1 MSGRLS
7 RMCLYGAFAVSLLS
21 VPALADPGS
30 SDSVA
35 RLEALLEAQQRKI
48 EALEQQVA
56 ASAQADMDAARAEQM
71 KQQIREVLSEAEFRE
86 SLMPSTLQ
94 AGYDGGFFIR
104 SHDDKFKMKFNGLM
118 QIRYTYSHMNTR
130 NRYMAPRN
138 QLRHDRSGI
147 DGARIRFRVSGHV
160 YNKDLTYLLELDM
173 SQGSFYDARVNY
185 AWVHYRFAEE
195 FQIKAG
201 IFRMH
206 STRADTESTATMQF
220 VEYPVWNAIFG
231 LARGT
236 GISFWGNLADGK
248 GRYSIDVV
256 NAMGAPGRRTVT
268 TDEALYANGH
278 DNNPGVVFRTV
289 WALMSG
295 HCLHPDDRGNWTAPC
310 DMAIHDEP
318 ALNMGFHYAFNEDW
332 HDGSQRISFGRRTF
346 FEEGGYGMT
355 SSQQTAMHQLGVDA
369 GFKYMGFST
378 TAEYAIRIINPR
390 DAGGRPPWSPLFM
403 ASGQQSTVATH
414 GAYVQCGYFLPIP
427 GHERKFEVVGRVGA
441 IWVAPGNS
449 QGVWTYAVGANYYI
463 IGHKVKLQTDFTKVT
478 EAPVS
483 ANQWGIAN
491 VNDDALVWRVQL
503 QVAF

>member
-7 RMCLYGAFAVSLLS
+7 RMCLYGAFAVGLLS

-56 ASAQADMDAARAEQM
+56 ASAQADMDAARAQQM

-94 AGYDGGFFIR
+94 AGYDNGFFIR

-118 QIRYTYSHMNTR
+118 QIRYTYSDMNAK
-130 NRYMAPRN
+130 NRYMMPGT

-147 DGARIRFRVSGHV
+147 DGSRIRFRVSGHV

-173 SQGSFYDARVNY
+173 SQGSAYDARVNY
-185 AWVHYRFAEE
+185 AWVNYRFAEE

-201 IFRMH
+201 IFRVH
-206 STRADTESTATMQF
+206 SSRADTGSTATMQF
-220 VEYPVWNAIFG
+220 VEYPVWNSVFILG
-231 LARGT
+231 NGT
-236 GISFWGNLADGK
+236 GISFWGNLMDGK
-248 GRYSIDVV
+248 GMYSIDVV
-256 NAMGAPGRRTVT
+256 NAMNAPGRRTIT
-268 TDEALYANGH
+268 TDETLYTAGH

-295 HCLHPDDRGNWTAPC
+295 HCLHPDDMGHWTEPC

-318 ALNMGFHYAFNEDW
+318 ALNMGFHYAYNEDW
-332 HDGSQRISFGRRTF
+332 HDGSMRIAYGRPKFFGR
-346 FEEGGYGMT
+346 GGFGNT
-355 SSQQTAMHQLGVDA
+355 SSQQTQMHQVGLDA
-369 GFKYMGFST
+369 GFKYMGFSA
-378 TAEYAIRIINPR
+378 TAEYAMRVINPR
-390 DAGGRPPWSPLFM
+390 DAGGGPPWSPLFI
-403 ASGQQSTVATH
+403 ASGEQATTTTH
-414 GAYVQCGYFLPIP
+414 GGYLQCGYFLPIP
-427 GHERKFEVVGRVGA
+427 GHERQFEVVGRVGA
-441 IWVAPGNS
+441 IYIGPGEG
-449 QGVWTYAVGANYYI
+449 QGTWTYAIGANYYI
-463 IGHKVKLQTDFTKVT
+463 IGHKVKLQTDFTKIT

-483 ANQWGIAN
+483 ASQWGIAN
-491 VNDDALVWRVQL
+491 VNDDAMIWRVQL
-503 QVAF
+503 QVSF